1 MKLAV
6 EFPSVSH
13 REGPAMVARMARGIE
28 EIGYDHVDIFDHV
41 VMGFDIDGREK
52 SLYSPK
58 MPILEVVSTLSFIAA
73 VTERVTLGTEVL
85 VLPQRQPALVAKQF
99 STLDTLSGGR
109 ARLGIGVGWQESEFE
124 ALGETFADRGRRT
137 DEAIELIR
145 AYWREAR
152 VDFDGEHYRA
162 VAMAMEPKSPQGE
175 GLPIWVGG
183 NTPPAF
189 RRCGTYGD
197 GWLASRATDAEF
209 AKRAMDAIREAA
221 VAAGR
226 DPEAIGW
233 QSQIAPP
240 PRPGDEKG
248 KSFYA
253 EPDRV
258 AARAVALKGMGFEYV
273 TLNATAVFQSGAR
286 GVEPML
292 ERLHA
297 LHERLRAEVG

>member
-6 EFPSVSH
+6 EFPSVSY

-28 EIGYDHVDIFDHV
+28 EIGYDHIDIFDHV
-41 VMGFDIDGREK
+41 VMGYNVEGREK

-58 MPILEVVSTLSFIAA
+58 MPILEVVSALSFIAA

-85 VLPQRQPALVAKQF
+85 VLPQRQPVLVAKQF
-99 STLDTLSGGR
+99 STLDLLSGGR

-124 ALGETFADRGRRT
+124 ALNETFDDRGKRT
-137 DEAIELIR
+137 DEVIELLR
-145 AYWREAR
+145 AYWREER
-152 VDFDGEHYRA
+152 VEFDGEYYRS
-162 VAMAMEPKSPQGE
+162 VAMAMEPKSPQGD

-189 RRCGTYGD
+189 RRCGKYGD
-197 GWLASRATDAEF
+197 GWLASRVTDAEF
-209 AKRAMDAIREAA
+209 AKRSMDAIREAA
-221 VAAGR
+221 VAAER
-226 DPEAIGW
+226 DPDKIGW
-233 QSQIAPP
+233 QSMIAPP
-240 PRPGDEKG
+240 PRPGDEAG
-248 KSFYA
+248 KAFYA

-258 AARAVALKGMGFEYV
+258 AARAVDLKEMGFEYV

-292 ERLHA
+292 EVLHS
-297 LHERLRAEVG
+297 LHERLRSEVG

>member
-6 EFPSVSH
+6 EFPSVSY

-28 EIGYDHVDIFDHV
+28 EIGYDHIDIFDHV
-41 VMGFDIDGREK
+41 VMGYNVEGREK

-58 MPILEVVSTLSFIAA
+58 MPILEVVSALSFIAA

-85 VLPQRQPALVAKQF
+85 VLPQRQPVLVAKQF
-99 STLDTLSGGR
+99 STLDLLSGGR

-124 ALGETFADRGRRT
+124 ALNETFDDRGKRT
-137 DEAIELIR
+137 DEAIELLR
-145 AYWREAR
+145 AYWREER
-152 VDFDGEHYRA
+152 VEFDGEYYRS
-162 VAMAMEPKSPQGE
+162 VAMAMEPKSPQGD

-189 RRCGTYGD
+189 RRCGKYGD
-197 GWLASRATDAEF
+197 GWLASRVTDAEF
-209 AKRAMDAIREAA
+209 AKRSMDAIREAA
-221 VAAGR
+221 VAAER
-226 DPEAIGW
+226 DPDKIGW
-233 QSQIAPP
+233 QSMIAPP
-240 PRPGDEKG
+240 PRPGDEAG
-248 KSFYA
+248 KAFYA

-258 AARAVALKGMGFEYV
+258 AARAVDLKEMGFEYV

-292 ERLHA
+292 EVLHS
-297 LHERLRAEVG
+297 LHERLRSEVG